1 MDSLTVCFAFSRGL
15 CWDVKEQLSI
25 QILFQMWDT
34 LMPICVLPAIDCEL
48 TEWSQWSE
56 CNKSCGK
63 GHMIRTRMIQME
75 PQFGGAPCPETVQ
88 RKKCRIR
95 KCLRNPSIQNLRWRE
110 ARESRRSEQLREESD
125 GDQFPGT
132 APKYGLAFRE
142 MSKQYGSCRSLLV
155 KEGCF

>member
-1 MDSLTVCFAFSRGL
+1 MPFFRH
-15 CWDVKEQLSI
+15 
-25 QILFQMWDT
+25 DT
-34 LMPICVLPAIDCEL
+34 LIPICVLPAIDCEL

-95 KCLRNPSIQNLRWRE
+95 KCFRNQSIQKLRWRE
-110 ARESRRSEQLREESD
+110 ARESRRSEQLREETD
-125 GDQFPGT
+125 GEQFPGT
-132 APKYGLAFRE
+132 APKCEAEILGDVKVEGMRVGLEGLAGVCQLKSIQVAGIVITHVQRY
-142 MSKQYGSCRSLLV
+142 QRAWYV
-155 KEGCF
+155 